1 MAKHTCKQCG
11 RIYNYCKECMFKP
24 IPYKAAGFCSKECS
38 AAFKAPKVEI
48 PEIVEATVVGP
59 IVIEEAI
66 AETLVVEEAPKPR
79 KRSRAKIELEDIVV
93 REIDI
98 AE

>member
-1 MAKHTCKQCG
+1 MARHTCKQCG
-11 RIYNYCKECMFKP
+11 HIYNYCKECMFKP

-48 PEIVEATVVGP
+48 PEIVEVPVVEPTIIETPMVETP
-59 IVIEEAI
+59 IIEE
-66 AETLVVEEAPKPR
+66 VPRPR
-79 KRSRAKIELEDIVV
+79 KRSRAKIELEDIVIP
-93 REIDI
+93 EIDI